1 MDEESK
7 LTAYHEAGYMV
18 VAWELGL
25 NVLGATIIPDPEA
38 GYAGRVAV
46 PVEDRVRYA
55 DWVESEQAYLY
66 AHMVVRY
73 AGLQAGEKYVGV
85 PIPKINID
93 VGYASPDSDHG
104 RIAEALL
111 STAGP
116 DEQDQLETIQ
126 LARHHAESL
135 VTSHWSQIE
144 AVAQT
149 LMERE
154 TLDERECRRVLEST
168 SNLR

>member
-25 NVLGATIIPDPEA
+25 NVLGATIIPHPEA

-46 PVEDRVRYA
+46 PVED
-55 DWVESEQAYLY
+55 Y